1 MKLSRGFRRTL
12 IVLALVAAGAAGL
25 YAFLQSKP
33 GADAVTALIESAA
46 SSDTL
51 KLKIEGLEGTL
62 PGRPRA
68 AKVTLSDAKGPWL
81 VLHDIDAD
89 WSPLALVS
97 GDIVAET
104 ISVAKVEWLRT
115 PEGGDGGDSG
125 DPIPAL
131 KIGKLSIA
139 EARIAPEVMGHGG
152 TFKIDAAADT
162 LNVSDRA
169 SLSLNVA
176 EFSGAA
182 RMKVDARYEP
192 ADALLDVDAKIEDG
206 PGGTLAA
213 LLELPPD
220 APLSVTIDSDG
231 SLDNWHAELR
241 AAGGNALSA
250 TGNATIKRQGDWR
263 QLKLRVVS
271 DVTSAGPENLRPL
284 YEGHSTIDVLA
295 AQSDQGAWRVDR
307 LAAATPAFTANAR
320 GIFDSTAR
328 KAELIARV
336 SVPAGKALAPL
347 IGDGFDWRELALDAK
362 TEGAWPNPT
371 LAVEMRAADFTAEG
385 IRASAFTG
393 RLTATPDRRW
403 DEEGA
408 HVAVT
413 ARLDAGELGSDDET
427 LRRVLGTSATA
438 TLQTM
443 VIARKRL
450 SGIIGELKT
459 ETATL
464 RFAGDADAHALN
476 GVVSL
481 DALDLARAGLK
492 GDGLSLNATIEANLD
507 SARWTAEGKGTAT
520 NVAPGGALDA
530 LFAGKQDINFALEGM
545 GPGRYRVSSVAVQGE
560 RLTAIA
566 SGDIAPDA
574 LNVEADITIPNL
586 SAVAAEHA
594 GRTELKLMVSGKPE
608 APTFAGTGS
617 LSDGKLFGRPAK
629 ALSLALSEPD
639 DKGLSRLT
647 LAGTY
652 DGEPIQGAARVAW
665 RGEGGAQVED
675 LDLTLAAM
683 KVKGAADIDAAGLIR
698 GGLMVDARDLAR
710 IAPFIGENIAGAL
723 AGSLRFEAAGSE
735 QTLIAA
741 LKGSR
746 FAVSDAAFA
755 GIAVDGAIRNLFGE
769 AEPDLRI
776 RAASADLGGFALQS
790 LDAHAR
796 GTFSALDVDAK
807 AARAGTAIAAR
818 ATAQFDEEPNVIA
831 LAALQL
837 TRGDKSARL
846 AEPVDIVLNGGKVTI
861 PKTRILAGGGTA
873 TLSGEAG
880 RTTDIAV
887 EAEGLPLWVAAF
899 ATDPL
904 PVLGTASGTA
914 RIRDSGAVAFDL
926 KVQNLAPEAN
936 PRIVRNMTLTATG
949 TTGRG
954 AVDFKLRLADGA
966 RTSFDASGRVP
977 FAESGALRID
987 AEGTADLAL
996 ANIYLSVTGD
1006 RVRGALSTS
1015 ARITG
1020 TRAAPRI
1027 QGTGKIANG
1036 FFRSAAAGFELR
1048 DIAAAFDGDE
1058 RRVTVTSLTAKA
1070 ANGGALTGRGAV
1082 TLDPANGYPV
1092 ELAINADSAQFVA
1105 TTLTTV
1111 IADLDVRLT
1120 GGVTR
1125 QMAIAGKADVELWEI
1140 RLPERLARPLTPI
1153 RVKHVNAP
1161 ADIALSLPQEEAEEQ
1176 SSLPFTLDVAVRAPQ
1191 RVTVR
1196 GQGVMA
1202 EFGGAVKVAGSVE
1215 DPAINGRFDL
1225 RRGSVELLGRRV
1237 ELTRGEIAFK
1247 GGVVP
1252 VIDIAGEVR
1261 KSSVTAVIAVKGK
1274 ADAPEI
1280 TLTSTPSLPQDE
1292 IMARVLF
1299 DKSTQQLSAFEA
1311 AQLAGAIAR
1320 WSGLSSA
1327 PDILESLR
1335 ETLGIDSLSAVTD
1348 SGGGT
1353 AVSAG
1358 SYIGSGV
1365 YVGFVQG
1372 TDAAAGRATVDIDLT
1387 EDVKLRGEA
1396 GPTGDTR
1403 IGVVAEWEY

>member
-12 IVLALVAAGAAGL
+12 IVLALVAAGAGGL

-33 GADAVTALIESAA
+33 GADAVAALIESAA
-46 SSDTL
+46 SSDRL
-51 KLKIEGLEGTL
+51 RLKIDGLEGAL
-62 PGRPRA
+62 PGHPRA
-68 AKVTLSDAKGPWL
+68 AKVTLSDSKGPWL
-81 VLHDIDAD
+81 VLHDVDAD
-89 WSPLALVS
+89 WTPLALVS

-104 ISVAKVEWLRT
+104 ISVAKVEWLRL
-115 PEGGDGGDSG
+115 PEGGNGGSSG
-125 DPIPAL
+125 DAIPSL

-139 EARIAPEVMGHGG
+139 EALIAPEVVGRGG
-152 TFKIDAAADT
+152 TFKIDVAADT
-162 LNVSDRA
+162 LSMTDRA
-169 SLSLNVA
+169 SLSLNVT
-176 EFSGAA
+176 ELGGAVRVA
-182 RMKVDARYEP
+182 VDAHYEP
-192 ADALLDVDAKIEDG
+192 AKALLDLDAKIEDG

-220 APLSVTIDSDG
+220 APLTVMIDSDG
-231 SLDNWHAELR
+231 SLDDWRAELR
-241 AAGGNALSA
+241 TTGGNALSA
-250 TGNATIKRQGDWR
+250 TGDATIKRQGAWR

-271 DVTSAGPENLRPL
+271 DVTSAGPEQLRPL
-284 YEGHSTIDVLA
+284 YEGHGTVDILA
-295 AQSDQGAWRVDR
+295 AHSDQGAWRIDR
-307 LAAATPAFTANAR
+307 LVAVTPAFTANAR
-320 GIFDSTAR
+320 GVFDASAR
-328 KAELIARV
+328 KAELIARLN
-336 SVPAGKALAPL
+336 VPEGKALAPL
-347 IGDGFDWRELALDAK
+347 IGDGIDWRELALDAK

-371 LAVEMRAADFTAEG
+371 LAIEVRAADVAAEG

-393 RLTATPDRRW
+393 RLTAAPDRRW
-403 DEEGA
+403 DEVGA
-408 HVAVT
+408 HVAV
-413 ARLDAGELGSDDET
+413 AVRLDAGELGADDET
-427 LRRVLGTSATA
+427 LRRVLGTTA
-438 TLQTM
+438 TVSIQTM
-443 VIARKRL
+443 VIARERL
-450 SGIIGELKT
+450 SGIVGELKT

-492 GDGLSLNATIEANLD
+492 GDGLSLNATVEANLD

-520 NVAPGGALDA
+520 NFAPGGAIDA
-530 LFAGKQDINFALEGM
+530 LFAGKQNINFALEGI
-545 GPGRYRVSSVAVQGE
+545 GPGRYRASSVAVQGE

-566 SGDIAPDA
+566 GGEITPDA
-574 LNVEADITIPNL
+574 LDVDADITIPNL
-586 SAVAAEHA
+586 GTVAPEHA
-594 GRTELKLMVSGKPE
+594 GRAELQIKVGGKPD
-608 APTFAGTGS
+608 APTFAGTAS
-617 LSDGKLFGRPAK
+617 LSDGKLFGRAAK
-629 ALSLALSEPD
+629 ALLLGLGEPD
-639 DKGLSRLT
+639 DKGLSRLSLT
-647 LAGTY
+647 GAY
-652 DGEPIQGAARVAW
+652 DGQPVQGSARVAW
-665 RGEGGAQVED
+665 RGGGGAQVED
-675 LDLTLAAM
+675 LDLTLATL
-683 KVKGAADIDAAGLIR
+683 KTKGAADIDAAGLIR
-698 GGLMVDARDLAR
+698 GGLALDARDLSR
-710 IAPFIGENIAGAL
+710 FAPFIGESIAGAL
-723 AGSLRFEAAGSE
+723 SGTLRFEAAGAQ
-735 QTLIAA
+735 QTLLAA
-741 LKGSR
+741 LRGPR
-746 FAVSDAAFA
+746 FAVADAAFA
-755 GIAVDGAIRNLFGE
+755 GIAVDGAIRDLFGE
-769 AEPDLRI
+769 AAPNMRV
-776 RAASADLGGFALQS
+776 RAAQADLGGFALQN
-790 LDAHAR
+790 LDAQAR
-796 GTFSALDVDAK
+796 GTFAALDVAAK
-807 AARAGTAIAAR
+807 AVRAGTAIAAR
-818 ATAQFDEEPNVIA
+818 ATAHFDEEPNVISI
-831 LAALQL
+831 AALEL
-837 TRGDKSARL
+837 ARGDKSARL
-846 AEPVDIVLNGGKVTI
+846 AEPVDIILAGGKVTI
-861 PKTRILAGGGTA
+861 PKTRLLAGGGTA

-880 RTTDIAV
+880 RKTDIAV
-887 EAEGLPLWVAAF
+887 EADALPLWVAAF

-914 RIRDSGAVAFDL
+914 RIRDGGAVGFDL

-949 TTGRG
+949 ATGRAG
-954 AVDFKLRLADGA
+954 VDFKLRLADGS
-966 RTSFDASGRVP
+966 RTAFDASGRVP
-977 FAESGALRID
+977 FAETGALRID

-996 ANIYLSVTGD
+996 ANVYLSVTGD
-1006 RVRGALSTS
+1006 RVRGALTTS

-1027 QGTGKIANG
+1027 QGTGRIANG

-1048 DIAAAFDGDE
+1048 DIAAVFDGDE
-1058 RRVTVTSLTAKA
+1058 RRIAVTSLTAKA
-1070 ANGGALTGRGAV
+1070 ANGGAVTGRGAV

-1092 ELAINADSAQFVA
+1092 ELAINADGAQFVA

-1125 QMAIAGKADVELWEI
+1125 QMAIAGTADVEQWDI

-1153 RVKHVNAP
+1153 RVRHVNAP
-1161 ADIALSLPQEEAEEQ
+1161 ADIAPSLPQEEPEEQ

-1196 GQGVMA
+1196 GQGVQA
-1202 EFGGAVKVAGSVE
+1202 EFGGAVKVAGSV
-1215 DPAINGRFDL
+1215 DSPSINGRFDL

-1252 VIDIAGEVR
+1252 AIDIAGEVR
-1261 KSSVTAVIAVKGK
+1261 KSSVTAVIAVRGK

-1280 TLTSTPSLPQDE
+1280 KLTSTPSLPQDE

-1311 AQLAGAIAR
+1311 AQLAGAIGR
-1320 WSGLSSA
+1320 WSGLATA

-1348 SGGGT
+1348 AGGGT

-1387 EDVKLRGEA
+1387 DDVKLRGEA